1 MKPDPQLNLTFYLV
15 INHPLQWTTQPHGSC
30 CRKSTHRTSIK
41 YLIHKSD
48 YLYLSICMQMLEIAK
63 DSKTP
68 LINDSANLNVQDKH
82 IPYAPSGTEMN
93 LTS

>member
-1 MKPDPQLNLTFYLV
+1 MDHATTWFMLSQEYSPDIDKIY
-15 INHPLQWTTQPHGSC
+15 
-30 CRKSTHRTSIK
+30 
-41 YLIHKSD
+41 IHKSD

-93 LTS
+93 LTSWLN

>member
-1 MKPDPQLNLTFYLV
+1 
-15 INHPLQWTTQPHGSC
+15 
-30 CRKSTHRTSIK
+30 
-41 YLIHKSD
+41 
-48 YLYLSICMQMLEIAK
+48 MQMLEISK

-68 LINDSANLNVQDKH
+68 LINDSANLNVQDQH

>member
-1 MKPDPQLNLTFYLV
+1 MKPDPQLNLTLYLV

-41 YLIHKSD
+41 YIYIKVTT
-48 YLYLSICMQMLEIAK
+48 CMQMLEIAK

-68 LINDSANLNVQDKH
+68 LINDSANLNVQDQH
-82 IPYAPSGTEMN
+82 HRG
-93 LTS
+93 LR

>member
-1 MKPDPQLNLTFYLV
+1 MLSQEYIDKIY
-15 INHPLQWTTQPHGSC
+15 
-30 CRKSTHRTSIK
+30 
-41 YLIHKSD
+41 IHKSD
-48 YLYLSICMQMLEIAK
+48 YLYLSICIQMLEIAK

-68 LINDSANLNVQDKH
+68 LINDSANLNVQDQY